1 MPRLLFDTD
10 EQSKSPPIAMGRV
23 DTDLRG
29 RFRGG
34 LTPVQSRLNG
44 TRKEMSQGALAVL
57 FSAPAVLIIAATVL
71 VPFGIAVF
79 LSLHKWNLK
88 RPGRERF
95 IGLENYIDWLT
106 DSDFWEPLRTTF
118 TFAILAVVLI
128 IFISLLISLL
138 LNEKFPGRGLLRA
151 LLLVPWAIPSV
162 VNALLWKW
170 LLDPAYGLINAL
182 FLETGLITTYQAW
195 LSSMP
200 SVMIWTVIAYSWIHI
215 PLATLLLL
223 SGLQTIPDDIYESA
237 IVDGAG
243 IWQRLLFITLPM
255 LRPMLSIVIIFEMIF
270 ALKVFDI
277 IYVLTAGGPANATN
291 VLGWQIFTE
300 TFRKLDFGAGSS
312 IAMLLGAITLG
323 LAILFYAFLDKG
335 VEQ

>member
-1 MPRLLFDTD
+1 MQPGNT
-10 EQSKSPPIAMGRV
+10 
-23 DTDLRG
+23 T
-29 RFRGG
+29 
-34 LTPVQSRLNG
+34 
-44 TRKEMSQGALAVL
+44 TRKEMSQGAMAVL
-57 FSAPAVLIIAATVL
+57 FSAPAVLIIAATIL

-79 LSLHKWNLK
+79 LSLHNWNLK

-95 IGLENYIDWLT
+95 IGLENYADWLS
-106 DSDFWEPLRTTF
+106 DSDFWEPLRTTV
-118 TFAILAVVLI
+118 TFAIMAVLLI
-128 IFISLLISLL
+128 VVVSLLISLL

-151 LLLVPWAIPSV
+151 LLLIPWAIPSV

-170 LLDPAYGLINAL
+170 LLDPNYGLINAVL
-182 FLETGLITTYQAW
+182 LETGLISSYQTW
-195 LSSMP
+195 LGAMP

-223 SGLQTIPDDIYESA
+223 SGLQTIPGDIYESA

-243 IWQRLLFITLPM
+243 VLQRFAFITLPL
-255 LRPMLSIVIIFEMIF
+255 LRPMLSIVIIFETIF

-291 VLGWQIFTE
+291 VLGWQIYTE
-300 TFRKLDFGAGSS
+300 TFKKLDFGAGSS

>member
-1 MPRLLFDTD
+1 M
-10 EQSKSPPIAMGRV
+10 
-23 DTDLRG
+23 
-29 RFRGG
+29 
-34 LTPVQSRLNG
+34 
-44 TRKEMSQGALAVL
+44 AVL
-57 FSAPAVLIIAATVL
+57 FSAPAVLIIAATIL

-79 LSLHKWNLK
+79 LSLHNWNLK

-95 IGLENYIDWLT
+95 IGLENYADWLS
-106 DSDFWEPLRTTF
+106 DSDFWEPLRTTV
-118 TFAILAVVLI
+118 TFAIMAVLLI
-128 IFISLLISLL
+128 VVVSLLISLL

-151 LLLVPWAIPSV
+151 LLLLPWAIPSV

-170 LLDPAYGLINAL
+170 LLDPNYGLINAVL
-182 FLETGLITTYQAW
+182 LETGLISSYQTW
-195 LSSMP
+195 LGAMP

-223 SGLQTIPDDIYESA
+223 SGLQTIPGDIYESA

-243 IWQRLLFITLPM
+243 VLQRFAFITLPL
-255 LRPMLSIVIIFEMIF
+255 LRPMLSIVIIFETIF

-291 VLGWQIFTE
+291 VLGWQIYTE
-300 TFRKLDFGAGSS
+300 TFKKLDFGAGSS

>member
-1 MPRLLFDTD
+1 M
-10 EQSKSPPIAMGRV
+10 Q
-23 DTDLRG
+23 
-29 RFRGG
+29 
-34 LTPVQSRLNG
+34 
-44 TRKEMSQGALAVL
+44 TRPETQPKEMSQGALAL
-57 FSAPAVLIIAATVL
+57 IFSAPAVLIIAATIL
-71 VPFGIAVF
+71 APFLMAVY
-79 LSLHKWNLK
+79 LSLHNWNLK

-95 IGLENYIDWLT
+95 IGLENYTDWLT

-118 TFAILAVVLI
+118 TFAILAVIVI
-128 IFISLLISLL
+128 VFIALLVSLL
-138 LNEKFPGRGLLRA
+138 LNERFPGRGVLRA

-170 LLDPAYGLINAL
+170 MLNPQYGLLNAIWYDL
-182 FLETGLITTYQAW
+182 GIITEYQNV
-195 LSSMP
+195 LGSMP
-200 SVMIWTVIAYSWIHI
+200 SVMIWLVIAYSWIHI

-223 SGLQTIPDDIYESA
+223 SGLQTIPSDIYESA

-243 IWQRLLFITLPM
+243 IFQRFAYITLPM

-277 IYVLTAGGPANATN
+277 IFVLTAGGPADATN
-291 VLGWQIFTE
+291 VLGWSIYTE

-323 LAILFYAFLDKG
+323 MAILFYVFLDKG
-335 VEQ
+335 VER

>member
-1 MPRLLFDTD
+1 M
-10 EQSKSPPIAMGRV
+10 
-23 DTDLRG
+23 
-29 RFRGG
+29 
-34 LTPVQSRLNG
+34 
-44 TRKEMSQGALAVL
+44 AVL
-57 FSAPAVLIIAATVL
+57 FSAPAVLIIAATIL

-79 LSLHKWNLK
+79 LSLHNWNLK

-95 IGLENYIDWLT
+95 IGLENYADWLS
-106 DSDFWEPLRTTF
+106 DSDFWEPLRTTV
-118 TFAILAVVLI
+118 TFAIMAVLLI
-128 IFISLLISLL
+128 VVVSLLISLL

-151 LLLVPWAIPSV
+151 LLLIPWAIPSV

-170 LLDPAYGLINAL
+170 LLDPNYGLINAVL
-182 FLETGLITTYQAW
+182 LETGLISSYQTW
-195 LSSMP
+195 LGAMP

-223 SGLQTIPDDIYESA
+223 SGLQTIPGDIYESA

-243 IWQRLLFITLPM
+243 VLQRFAFITLPL
-255 LRPMLSIVIIFEMIF
+255 LRPMLSIVIIFETIF

-291 VLGWQIFTE
+291 VLGWQIYTE
-300 TFRKLDFGAGSS
+300 TFKKLDFGAGSS

>member
-1 MPRLLFDTD
+1 MR
-10 EQSKSPPIAMGRV
+10 
-23 DTDLRG
+23 
-29 RFRGG
+29 
-34 LTPVQSRLNG
+34 SRNTT
-44 TRKEMSQGALAVL
+44 TRKEMSPGMMAVL
-57 FSAPAVLIIAATVL
+57 FSAPAVLIIAATIL
-71 VPFGIAVF
+71 VPFGMAVF
-79 LSLHKWNLK
+79 LSLYSWNLK

-106 DSDFWEPLRTTF
+106 DSDFWEPLRTTI

-128 IFISLLISLL
+128 VIVSLLISLL
-138 LNEKFPGRGLLRA
+138 LNEKFPGRGMLRA

-170 LLDPAYGLINAL
+170 LLDPSYGLVNAVL
-182 FLETGLITTYQAW
+182 KEIGLITVYQAW
-195 LSSMP
+195 LSEMP
-200 SVMIWTVIAYSWIHI
+200 GVMIWLVIAYSWIHI

-223 SGLQTIPDDIYESA
+223 SGLQTIPNDIYESA
-237 IVDGAG
+237 IVDGASV
-243 IWQRLLFITLPM
+243 WQRFLFITLPM

-277 IYVLTAGGPANATN
+277 IFVLTAGGPADATN
-291 VLGWQIFTE
+291 VLGWQIYTE

-312 IAMLLGAITLG
+312 IAMLLGGITLA
-323 LAILFYAFLDKG
+323 LAILFYIFLDKG

>member
-1 MPRLLFDTD
+1 MNPRTA
-10 EQSKSPPIAMGRV
+10 EP
-23 DTDLRG
+23 
-29 RFRGG
+29 
-34 LTPVQSRLNG
+34 
-44 TRKEMSQGALAVL
+44 RKEMSPGLMALL
-57 FSAPAVLIIAATVL
+57 FSAPAVLVIAATIL
-71 VPFGIAVF
+71 VPFGMAVF

-95 IGLENYIDWLT
+95 IGLENYADWLS
-106 DSDFWEPLRTTF
+106 DKDFWIPLQTTAV
-118 TFAILAVVLI
+118 FAILAVLTIVVV
-128 IFISLLISLL
+128 SLLIALL
-138 LNEKFPGRGLLRA
+138 LNENFAGRGVLRA

-170 LLDPAYGLINAL
+170 LLNPQYGLVNAVW
-182 FLETGLITTYQAW
+182 LELGIISEYQNM
-195 LSSMP
+195 LGSMP
-200 SVMIWTVIAYSWIHI
+200 SVMIWLVIAYSWIHI

-223 SGLQTIPDDIYESA
+223 SGLQTIPGDIYESA

-243 IWQRLLFITLPM
+243 VLQRFAFITLPL

-270 ALKVFDI
+270 AFKVFDI
-277 IYVLTAGGPANATN
+277 IFVLTAGGPADATN
-291 VLGWQIFTE
+291 VLGWQIYTE

-323 LAILFYAFLDKG
+323 LAILFYVFLDKG